1 VSVLDVHLKGA
12 FLLSR
17 AVQSHMVAAKWG
29 RVVSMSSLSAL
40 GNRGQANYAAAKA
53 GVQGF
58 TRTLALELGRFG
70 VTANAI
76 APGFI
81 ETDMTA
87 QTAERLK
94 MSFEDF
100 KKAAAAEI
108 AVRRVGQPSDIAA
121 LTSFLASKEA
131 GFISGQTVY
140 ATGGPTT

>member
-1 VSVLDVHLKGA
+1 
-12 FLLSR
+12 
-17 AVQSHMVAAKWG
+17 
-29 RVVSMSSLSAL
+29 
-40 GNRGQANYAAAKA
+40 
-53 GVQGF
+53 
-58 TRTLALELGRFG
+58 LELGQFG

-100 KKAAAAEI
+100 KKAAATEI
-108 AVRRVGQPSDIAA
+108 AVRRVGQPSDVAA
-121 LTSFLASKEA
+121 LTSFLVSEEA

-140 ATGGPTT
+140 ATGGPAT